1 MASHV
6 IDNLLL
12 QGSFGTDEMR
22 MVWNERNRLQ
32 KQLDVE
38 RALAEAEGELEVME
52 DDYAERKNNKADAGR
67 YVCGHGVYLL
77 RVSAY

>member
-12 QGSFGTDEMR
+12 QDSFGTDEMR

-52 DDYAERKNNKADAGR
+52 DDYAERKNYKADTGR
-67 YVCGHGVYLL
+67 YVCGHGIYLL